1 MSKNRQTDP
10 LPLDDDDLDAIPRPV
25 VGLATDYL
33 PGHEIAPHRHRR
45 VQLVHA
51 ASGVMTVTT
60 EHGAWV
66 VPPGR
71 AVWVPPGVEHR
82 IRAQGNL
89 AMRTVYIAAGAAPPL
104 GDDCCVVNVSPLLRE
119 LILAAM
125 AMPRLY
131 ALAGPEARMVTVLLD
146 QLRAVDIAPLH
157 LPLPEDRRLRRVTEG
172 LLADPGDG
180 RRLDDWAAAAGAS
193 GRTLARLFL
202 RETGMTFGQWRQQA
216 RLLEALRRMAL
227 GQSVL
232 AVALDLGYESASA
245 FIVMFRRALGT
256 TPGRYFD

>member
-1 MSKNRQTDP
+1 M
-10 LPLDDDDLDAIPRPV
+10 LPLDADDFDTVPRPV
-25 VGLATDYL
+25 VALATDYL

-51 ASGVMTVTT
+51 ATGVMTVTT

-89 AMRTVYIAAGAAPPL
+89 AMRTVYIAVGAGPQL

-131 ALAGPEARMVTVLLD
+131 SPDGPNARLVAVLLD
-146 QLRAVDIAPLH
+146 QLRSVDIAPLH
-157 LPLPEDRRLRRVTEG
+157 LPLPDDRRLRRVTEG
-172 LLADPGDG
+172 LLADPGNN
-180 RRLDDWAAAAGAS
+180 RCLSDWAQVAGAS
-193 GRTLARLFL
+193 GRTLARVFI
-202 RETGMTFGQWRQQA
+202 RETGMTFGQWRQQV
-216 RLLEALRRMAL
+216 RLLEALRRMAV

-232 AVALDLGYESASA
+232 TVAVDLGYESASA